1 MPEQKLLPI
10 RESALNTARPA
21 EHTFSDE
28 GWKGRKRN
36 TKKKE
41 RLKTKKRRRKKGRG
55 ENMENRT
62 RKRKCKKE
70 A

>member
-1 MPEQKLLPI
+1 MPEQKLLQI
-10 RESALNTARPA
+10 RDSALNTVFPA

-28 GWKGRKRN
+28 GWKGRERN
-36 TKKKE
+36 RKKKE
-41 RLKTKKRRRKKGRG
+41 RLKAKKRRKKKGRG
-55 ENMENRT
+55 KNLENRT